1 MTIREKMPLIP
12 KTKKDCC
19 LDGKYLWPS
28 LQILTIPIVAIMKIA
43 ININVFKNIV
53 IAPLP

>member
-1 MTIREKMPLIP
+1 MIIREKILLIP

-28 LQILTIPIVAIMKIA
+28 LQILTIPIVAIMKMA
-43 ININVFKNIV
+43 MKINVFKNIV
-53 IAPLP
+53 IATLP